1 MADHGVPGM
10 LAPPEALAIMLGR
23 MGITP
28 RTTVVVYTEQGDFKA
43 PYLLWALDYLGH
55 PSAVM
60 LDGGFGMWQ
69 KEGRP
74 VTQDYPKITPARY
87 PVPRRLRNEVRAR
100 MSEVKEVVADGGAVL
115 LDVRPLALYTGEQ
128 GPWKRKGHIPGARH
142 HFWGDDLNADGT
154 FKNKADLQQAYEAL
168 GATPDKLI
176 IVSCGQG
183 QMSAHSYFTLKYLL
197 GYPRV
202 KNYDGSFNEWSNLPS
217 LPVTIGTQ
225 P

>member
-1 MADHGVPGM
+1 
-10 LAPPEALAIMLGR
+10 
-23 MGITP
+23 
-28 RTTVVVYTEQGDFKA
+28 
-43 PYLLWALDYLGH
+43 
-55 PSAVM
+55 
-60 LDGGFGMWQ
+60 
-69 KEGRP
+69 
-74 VTQDYPKITPARY
+74 
-87 PVPRRLRNEVRAR
+87 